1 MSISLIVTFAK
12 QNAHSEIFF
21 AITDLA
27 QAFGFMFM
35 MEARSGFLQEVMETG
50 DNVLTAG
57 WYPSLR

>member
-1 MSISLIVTFAK
+1 MSLSVTFAK

-35 MEARSGFLQEVMETG
+35 MEARSGFLHAQMDAPSSGG
-50 DNVLTAG
+50 DG
-57 WYPSLR
+57 DQR

>member
-1 MSISLIVTFAK
+1 MSLSVTFAK

-35 MEARSGFLQEVMETG
+35 MEARSGFLHAQMDAPSSGG
-50 DNVLTAG
+50 DG
-57 WYPSLR
+57 DQQ

>member
-1 MSISLIVTFAK
+1 MSVSLIVTFAK

-35 MEARSGFLQEVMETG
+35 MEARSGFLHAPMAAPSSGG
-50 DNVLTAG
+50 DG
-57 WYPSLR
+57 DQQ